1 MCVSPS
7 IDIVR
12 EPSIA
17 CTQHDITPGSTI
29 DCSIQNYSTYIDVV
43 IVKNDVEQFDKYPA
57 SHVCTPT
64 IADRET
70 AKCSIKLGDEGRFI
84 VCVNYNSSVINNET
98 LHQCSKSIHSIST
111 WNRCKYYF

>member
-1 MCVSPS
+1 MCVFPS
-7 IDIVR
+7 IAIIR

-17 CTQHDITPGSTI
+17 CSQHDITPGSKI

-43 IVKNDVEQFDKYPA
+43 IVRNDVEQFHKYPA
-57 SHVCTPT
+57 GHVCTPT

-84 VCVNYNSSVINNET
+84 VCVNYNSSVINNEA

-111 WNRCKYYF
+111 WNRCKYSF